1 MSDPCP
7 GLGQG
12 SDTASQHG
20 KAPQIYMNGGMRV
33 KREGI
38 LRKGTMAV
46 AAITIAAALVMSGC
60 AADAGTQDGISTEA
74 TGETQTQTP
83 EETLS
88 QEAATQDTA
97 SQEQTTTQE
106 QKETQTTTAAETTAQ
121 TYEFEQGLYEFYK
134 DDFMVGVALPSS
146 IVRMRERSFVQRYLT
161 ILTA

>member
-1 MSDPCP
+1 
-7 GLGQG
+7 
-12 SDTASQHG
+12 
-20 KAPQIYMNGGMRV
+20 MNGGMRV

-46 AAITIAAALVMSGC
+46 TVITIAAALAMSGC

-74 TGETQTQTP
+74 AGEMQTSTP

-88 QEAATQDTA
+88 QEAATQDTT
-97 SQEQTTTQE
+97 SQE
-106 QKETQTTTAAETTAQ
+106 QKETQTTTTAETTTQ

-146 IVRMRERSFVQRYLT
+146 IVKNEGKKLRAAILDNFNSMTCAVSYTHLT
-161 ILTA
+161 LPTTPYV

>member
-74 TGETQTQTP
+74 AGEMQTSTP

-88 QEAATQDTA
+88 QEAATQDTT
-97 SQEQTTTQE
+97 SQE
-106 QKETQTTTAAETTAQ
+106 QKETQTTTTAETTTQ
-121 TYEFEQGLYEFYK
+121 TYELSRGCMSF
-134 DDFMVGVALPSS
+134 
-146 IVRMRERSFVQRYLT
+146 IRMISWLELHSL
-161 ILTA
+161 AA